1 MNYLLPSFA
10 RYTAAKQNMHTNGLV
25 YHMLTLLQKQADKS
39 SRLEQLFTSAS
50 GSESQSCAATILTK
64 KKACLATSLS
74 KLVTILN
81 RNPCFARTIVALD
94 RLLSPQRWLPFC
106 SSLFLKL
113 LTYLHCDMHAVYLIR
128 CFAIVCSE
136 GS

>member
-1 MNYLLPSFA
+1 MNFLLPSFA
-10 RYTAAKQNMHTNGLV
+10 RYTAAKQNMRTNGLV

-39 SRLEQLFTSAS
+39 SRLAS

-74 KLVTILN
+74 KLVTILS
-81 RNPCFARTIVALD
+81 RNPCFASIIVALD

-128 CFAIVCSE
+128 CFAIVCS
-136 GS
+136 

>member
-1 MNYLLPSFA
+1 MDLLCLSF
-10 RYTAAKQNMHTNGLV
+10 NSSSFFSSSFS
-25 YHMLTLLQKQADKS
+25 LLSTSFFLS
-39 SRLEQLFTSAS
+39 SNRSNCYRMS
-50 GSESQSCAATILTK
+50 VS
-64 KKACLATSLS
+64 
-74 KLVTILN
+74 LVTHLLVVHGTIGLILN
-81 RNPCFARTIVALD
+81 LHSQTRFPSAILQEKSRNPCFARIIVALD

-128 CFAIVCSE
+128 CFVIVCSE